1 MAKEKLK
8 RDMFDYIG
16 DGKSLYD
23 IVKHSYCPITVGG
36 VYHDEIEEL
45 VINGKNLGVSLPKD
59 IIPDES
65 GNCRFDIYFG
75 HDPNVFFGDYKGDQ
89 ILITD
94 KNTKETVYKPLSDYS
109 LQKKS
114 AEIQNGKIYINDVFT
129 GIWCDVE
136 SWKPGTVWSLC
147 YNEVLQK
154 WITFYDWYP
163 VESCNVDN
171 IYFSFD

>member
-1 MAKEKLK
+1 MPDDIKRVELK
-8 RDMFDYIG
+8 HYIQDVWG
-16 DGKSLYD
+16 MGSQDD
-23 IVKHSYCPITVGG
+23 
-36 VYHDEIEEL
+36 
-45 VINGKNLGVSLPKD
+45 VSLPKD
-59 IIPDES
+59 IIPNES

-75 HDPNVFFGDYKGDQ
+75 HDPNVFFGDYEGDQ
-89 ILITD
+89 ILVTG

-109 LQKKS
+109 LRKKS

-136 SWKPGTVWSLC
+136 SWEPGTVWSLC

-154 WITFYDWYP
+154 WTTFYDWYP